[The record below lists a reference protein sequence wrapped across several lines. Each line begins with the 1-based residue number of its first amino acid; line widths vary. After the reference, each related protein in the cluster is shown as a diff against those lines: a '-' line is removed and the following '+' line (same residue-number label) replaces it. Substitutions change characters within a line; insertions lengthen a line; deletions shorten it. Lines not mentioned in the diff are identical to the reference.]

1 MATPIMKVYLVFK
14 EEGIDGIDIS
24 SVQVFEE
31 ERDAIAYS
39 IALETHK
46 DYHKDY
52 HTVQI
57 LLKEII

>member
-1 MATPIMKVYLVFK
+1 MKVYLVFK
-14 EEGIDGIDIS
+14 EEGVDGIDIN

-31 ERDAIAYS
+31 KRDAIVYS

-52 HTVQI
+52 HTVRV
-57 LLKEII
+57 LLKEVI